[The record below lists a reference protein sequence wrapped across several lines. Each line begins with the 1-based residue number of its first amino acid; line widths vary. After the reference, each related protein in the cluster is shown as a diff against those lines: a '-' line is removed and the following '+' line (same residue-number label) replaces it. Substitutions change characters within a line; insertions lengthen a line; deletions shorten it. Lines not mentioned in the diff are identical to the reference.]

1 MNINIIFFQKK
12 FLSAN
17 AEISKWRLFTYGITG
32 KKNIN
37 YWITLINSTNWRFNV
52 TFKNLFVIP
61 RISLHGLHDKSTYS
75 NKLLYP

>member
-1 MNINIIFFQKK
+1 MPRFPNGAY
-12 FLSAN
+12 LLT
-17 AEISKWRLFTYGITG
+17 ESKE

-37 YWITLINSTNWRFNV
+37 YWITLINSTNWRFDV